1 MKNTLVLSAAA
12 LAGLAMSPAAKA
24 DDVLFDNLAAPVKN
38 SASVDHPLFDSF
50 STGAGSETLSGL
62 TLLLDANI
70 PTGSSSVTVQLFA
83 NATTGNNPGTALA
96 TLASISESSLTTS
109 LADFTV
115 SLSATPL
122 LTANTRYWIG
132 LDSPLGSSIQWGFA
146 SNDSGTDVSGE
157 FWHSSAG
164 TFSNSG
170 SSPTPFI
177 MEVTGTPVVTVPG
190 PTVGA
195 GLPGLIAAASGLMV
209 WWRRRR
215 KIACFVPGRLASI

>member
-146 SNDSGTDVSGE
+146 SNDSGRTCLGNFGIAVQE
-157 FWHSSAG
+157 PLATAAPLLLPSS
-164 TFSNSG
+164 
-170 SSPTPFI
+170 
-177 MEVTGTPVVTVPG
+177 
-190 PTVGA
+190 
-195 GLPGLIAAASGLMV
+195 
-209 WWRRRR
+209 WR
-215 KIACFVPGRLASI
+215 